1 MPDLRLVRGGIPH
14 ESSAAPV
21 SEHHASAVEGL
32 QLFKAFSGIED
43 ANLRKSVIHLAEL
56 LAASDRR

>member
-1 MPDLRLVRGGIPH
+1 MPDLRLVHGGIPH

-21 SEHHASAVEGL
+21 SNRHPSTVEGL

-43 ANLRKSVIHLAEL
+43 AKLRRSVIHLAEL
-56 LAASDRR
+56 LATSDRR